1 MTQHAHTASQ
11 GHRYQ
16 YGTLEVLA
24 MQSGHVVIV
33 RPINPAEPYP
43 LGAPIT
49 VKASWLQPL
58 AMRYFHGEVPA

>member
-1 MTQHAHTASQ
+1 MTHAHTAAQ
-11 GHRYQ
+11 GHRYAL
-16 YGTLEVLA
+16 GDRDVLA

-49 VKASWLQPL
+49 VKASGLQPL
-58 AMRYFHGEVPA
+58 PMVYFGGQVPS

>member
-1 MTQHAHTASQ
+1 MIHAHTVSQ

-16 YGTLEVLA
+16 YGTREVLA

-33 RPINPAEPYP
+33 RPINMREPYP
-43 LGAPIT
+43 LGEQIT

-58 AMRYFHGEVPA
+58 PMRYFFGAVPS